1 MCLCDVVDELL
12 DQHSLADTSTTEQAN
27 LSTTRV
33 GCKEVDDLDTGL
45 QDLSSSRLL
54 DKRRGVGVDGQKLD
68 ALDFTTLINGLTN
81 DVHDTT
87 EGGGSN
93 GNLDG
98 GTSVY
103 DLLAADKTLGTVHG
117 DGTNRVLTEVSRNLE
132 DETTTVEVNNLERVE
147 NGGKVVT
154 LKLDVNNGTDD
165 CLDVAAR
172 RGRLSRI

>member
-68 ALDFTTLINGLTN
+68 ALNFTTLINGLTN

-103 DLLAADKTLGTVHG
+103 DLLATDKTLGTVHG

-132 DETTTVEVNNLERVE
+132 DETTTVEVNDLERVE